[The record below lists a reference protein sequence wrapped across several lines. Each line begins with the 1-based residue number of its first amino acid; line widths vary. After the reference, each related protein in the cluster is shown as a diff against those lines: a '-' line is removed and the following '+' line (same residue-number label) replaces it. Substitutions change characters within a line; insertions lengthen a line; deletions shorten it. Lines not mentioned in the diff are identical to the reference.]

1 MAGRMTAPA
10 DPLFPPF
17 PLEDWRRHEP
27 AVSGAVQRVFASGSY
42 ILGGE
47 VSAFEAEF
55 AAFLNV
61 RHVVGLASGTDA
73 IEIMLRALDIGPG
86 SQVVVPSF
94 APSAVAAGVM
104 RSGAALVLADVTPGT
119 FTLCP
124 ESLEAVLRAQAGR
137 GVKAVLAV
145 HLFGHPVDWQSLQIV
160 ADRHGVLLLEDCA
173 QSHGALWQGR
183 MTGSLGRAAA
193 FSFYPTKNLGAI
205 GDAGAVATNDDEFAA
220 RLRSIR
226 QYGWRSRH
234 CSDAAGVNSRLDEI
248 QAAILR
254 VKLRTLAQN
263 VAERRKVAATYDERL
278 SASSGVRPPCV
289 RPGCGHAYHQYVVR
303 CAARERVLG
312 RLQAAGVPAAV
323 HYPVPLHLQPAFSG
337 GETLPESE
345 KAAGE
350 VLSLPLHPWL
360 GEEAVHTACQI
371 IIGDDHAAR

>member
-1 MAGRMTAPA
+1 MTAPA
-10 DPLFPPF
+10 DTLFPPF
-17 PLEDWRRHEP
+17 PLENCRRHEP
-27 AVSGAVQRVFASGSY
+27 AVSEAVQRVFASGSY
-42 ILGGE
+42 ILGRE
-47 VSAFEAEF
+47 ASAFEAEF
-55 AAFLNV
+55 AVFLNV
-61 RHVVGLASGTDA
+61 RHVVGVASGTDG
-73 IEIMLRALDIGPG
+73 IEVMLRSLDIGPG

-94 APSAVAAGVM
+94 APSAVAAGVT
-104 RSGAALVLADVTPGT
+104 RSGASVVLADVTPGT

-205 GDAGAVATNDDEFAA
+205 GDAGAVATNDDELAA

-234 CSDAAGVNSRLDEI
+234 CSDVAGVNSRLDEI

-254 VKLRTLAQN
+254 VKLRTLASAVEQ
-263 VAERRKVAATYDERL
+263 RRKLAAAYDARLSTAAT
-278 SASSGVRPPCV
+278 VRPPCV

-303 CAARERVLG
+303 CAARERLLG
-312 RLQAAGVPAAV
+312 RLQEAGVPAAV
-323 HYPVPLHLQPAFSG
+323 HYPVPLHRQPAFSG

-345 KAAGE
+345 KAAAE
-350 VLSLPLHPWL
+350 VLSLPLHPYL
-360 GEEAVHTACQI
+360 TEDAVHTACQI
-371 IIGDDHAAR
+371 ITGGDHAAR

>member
-1 MAGRMTAPA
+1 MTVPA
-10 DPLFPPF
+10 APLFPPF

-73 IEIMLRALDIGPG
+73 IEVMLRALDIGPG

-104 RSGAALVLADVTPGT
+104 RSGAGLVLADVTPGT

-263 VAERRKVAATYDERL
+263 VAQRRKVAATYDERL
-278 SASSGVRPPCV
+278 SATSGVRPPCV